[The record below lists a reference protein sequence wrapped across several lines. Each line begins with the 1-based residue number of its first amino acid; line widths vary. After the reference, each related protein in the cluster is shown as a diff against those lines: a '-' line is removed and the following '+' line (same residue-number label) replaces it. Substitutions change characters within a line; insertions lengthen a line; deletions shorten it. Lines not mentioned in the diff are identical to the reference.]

1 MILSVG
7 KSERVSIQSGRFPY
21 KAEVV
26 DKNVVEMSVKDA
38 TITIKALKEGRTDV
52 NVRRTRSVLRGRI
65 AVMVSK

>member
-26 DKNVVEMSVKDA
+26 DKNVVEVSVKDA

-52 NVRRTRSVLRGRI
+52 NVTDKVGAKGRI

>member
-1 MILSVG
+1 M
-7 KSERVSIQSGRFPY
+7 SIQSGRFPY
-21 KAEVV
+21 KAETV

-52 NVRRTRSVLRGRI
+52 NVTDKVGAKGRI

>member
-1 MILSVG
+1 MLVG

-21 KAEVV
+21 KTEVV

-38 TITIKALKEGRTDV
+38 TITIKVLKEGRTDV
-52 NVRRTRSVLRGRI
+52 NVTDKVGAKGYI

>member
-1 MILSVG
+1 M
-7 KSERVSIQSGRFPY
+7 SIQSGRFPY
-21 KAEVV
+21 KAETV

-52 NVRRTRSVLRGRI
+52 NVTDKVGAKGHI

>member
-21 KAEVV
+21 KAEAV
-26 DKNVVEMSVKDA
+26 DKSVVEVSVKDA

-52 NVRRTRSVLRGRI
+52 NVTDKVGAKGRI

>member
-7 KSERVSIQSGRFPY
+7 KSERVNIQSGRFPY

-26 DKNVVEMSVKDA
+26 DKHVVEMSVKDA

-52 NVRRTRSVLRGRI
+52 NVTDKVGAKGRI

>member
-1 MILSVG
+1 MTLLVG
-7 KSERVSIQSGRFPY
+7 KSERVNIQSGRFPC

-52 NVRRTRSVLRGRI
+52 NVRRTRSVLRG
-65 AVMVSK
+65 A

>member
-1 MILSVG
+1 MTLSVG
-7 KSERVSIQSGRFPY
+7 QSERVNIQSGRFPY

-52 NVRRTRSVLRGRI
+52 NVTDKVGAKGRI